1 MYLPNMKHQVLQVLI
16 LVISTKADADGLG
29 GDSSSLYANTF
40 FGEHLETASIESGN
54 QQQGFGTFNRLRS
67 GKSLNLGDADPAVT
81 PIAIESHE
89 NVAKQES
96 IVHLPRTAKAKST
109 DDILSTLRKTFF
121 SHPDPDQ
128 SRSGRLGFETAP
140 FSNSHFGEFLTIDSE
155 PTINKQTVA
164 EEQQLPRDAKSQPV
178 EGSLSSLR
186 NTFFGNPLTN
196 QESSTNFGSVENV
209 NSERTGKTASFAP
222 AQQTKGQVE
231 AILPPRVQI
240 LQGQPE
246 FRQSQNEVRNLQQIH
261 EDVQRKIQEVSAPQ
275 TQQARIV
282 VPIPEVQNTRIVSPA
297 AHTQFQFR
305 NSRNEVVN
313 FQQLQEE
320 IEALKRANK
329 NAPVIQKEQSQIQL
343 QGQQRQPQIVHQ
355 QRSIPVQRQEEQIIR
370 SQPTII
376 QAQIIRSQ
384 PTIIQEQIIQSNPN
398 VIHEQIIQSNPNVIH
413 EEIGH
418 GNQQNLR
425 NFQQTPFGSSSKTKL
440 RPVQNAFVH
449 HEVQNQRNFQLVQRP
464 QQATPAEVSL
474 SGLRSGKSDSLS
486 GTNGQQS
493 TLFGASSSNG
503 QFGANV
509 GSFGNHKTGNFVG
522 SSRIGK
528 ANAFETGINHRGRPV
543 HPHTFFGAS
552 ANGRQ

>member
-89 NVAKQES
+89 NVAKEES
-96 IVHLPRTAKAKST
+96 IVPLPRTAKAKST

-222 AQQTKGQVE
+222 AQQ
-231 AILPPRVQI
+231 I
-240 LQGQPE
+240 QGQPE

-320 IEALKRANK
+320 IEAFKRANK
-329 NAPVIQKEQSQIQL
+329 NAPVIQEEQSQIQL

-355 QRSIPVQRQEEQIIR
+355 QRLIPVQRQEE
-370 SQPTII
+370 
-376 QAQIIRSQ
+376 QIIRSQ

-398 VIHEQIIQSNPNVIH
+398 VIHE
-413 EEIGH
+413 EIVH

-425 NFQQTPFGSSSKTKL
+425 NFQQTPFGSSPQTKL

-449 HEVQNQRNFQLVQRP
+449 HEVQNP
-464 QQATPAEVSL
+464 QQPTPAEVSL

>member
-89 NVAKQES
+89 NVAKEES
-96 IVHLPRTAKAKST
+96 IVPLPRTAKAKST

-275 TQQARIV
+275 TQQERIV

-355 QRSIPVQRQEEQIIR
+355 QRLIPVQRQEE
-370 SQPTII
+370 
-376 QAQIIRSQ
+376 QIIRSQ

-398 VIHEQIIQSNPNVIH
+398 VIHE
-413 EEIGH
+413 EIVH

-425 NFQQTPFGSSSKTKL
+425 NFQQTPFGSSPQTKL

-449 HEVQNQRNFQLVQRP
+449 HEVQNP
-464 QQATPAEVSL
+464 QQPTPAEVSL